1 MCFDVTNFK
10 LRCMPSVKLVC
21 GLLIMECVLLEFE
34 TEPVWCVMSGYHMPF
49 RSFSSFKDHL
59 LQRKL
64 EELEIIHQSMYK
76 QLIEREDLTTNQ
88 ILELLIVQITLCSWV
103 GPFSFHIWGG
113 PRFNIR
119 ARLMCQVWRHEQN

>member
-1 MCFDVTNFK
+1 
-10 LRCMPSVKLVC
+10 
-21 GLLIMECVLLEFE
+21 
-34 TEPVWCVMSGYHMPF
+34 MPF

-64 EELEIIHQSMYK
+64 EELEITHQSMYK
-76 QLIEREDLTTNQ
+76 QLIEGEVFTTNQ

-103 GPFSFHIWGG
+103 GPFSFNIWGG